1 MPQKV
6 KKQTHKQKNPATIKT
21 PEPDN
26 FTSEFYQI
34 LKAEIISI
42 LNVFKEKKHLKFDKC
57 NIYIYIY
64 IFIMNVFVMQTEQ
77 VVD

>member
-1 MPQKV
+1 MPLTPHCLRVNCIPHKV
-6 KKQTHKQKNPATIKT
+6 EKKKTPATIKT

-42 LNVFKEKKHLKFDKC
+42 LNVFKKKKNVL
-57 NIYIYIY
+57 NLRSVIY
-64 IFIMNVFVMQTEQ
+64 IFIMNVLVIQI
-77 VVD
+77 